1 MSCPIRTSRIQNKA
15 RSSSPPLRS
24 WAMAAMWLLLVVV
37 ALGCQPRQPD
47 NTLRIGL
54 PEEPR
59 TLNIWLASDA
69 NSRNILRLIYQPLYV
84 EDPET
89 LERVPWLAAT
99 LPVYDAEKLSY
110 TLTLRPSRWSDG
122 RDLTSTD
129 VAFTADLIKEFQIPG
144 LASRWA
150 HVERIETPDPATVV
164 FYLKKP
170 LATFLSRTLEIS
182 IVPAHQWL
190 PAVEA
195 ARLSEKPLAH
205 LLNYDIGEPIGAGP
219 FMLREW
225 RRGDYLYLVRN
236 PHFFGSGLTL
246 AGHAL
251 GPYIDGLLVKIYGT
265 TDVAMLALRQGGIDM
280 FWHGIQPGYIEIL
293 RRHASTQ
300 IYITEKSALY
310 YMGMNTRSAPF
321 DDPVLRQAVALLV
334 DKDFIL
340 KRLLQGRGTKMFS
353 IIPPGNQLWYNPDL
367 PRYGDGL
374 SWPERMEAARTLL
387 AQAGYSWDQP
397 PIIEKGAIANGQGL
411 RTPNGELVAPFTILT
426 PPADYDPARALSGTM
441 IQEWLRSMGI
451 PASSRPMEFSALLDR
466 VRNRRDFDAF
476 VLGYGRLPIDPD
488 YLGTFFSSDQD
499 KPRGLNMSGYN
510 NPDFDHLSAQSQS
523 AMDEDRRREIIFRMQ
538 QIVMADVPY
547 LPLYL
552 PNQIEAVRTD
562 RFHGWVPMLDGIG
575 NRWSFNVIRPVE
587 QKKTAQNLVPGLTVV
602 QDTRFNPLR
611 KTSAP

>member
-1 MSCPIRTSRIQNKA
+1 MAYPNCTPSVQRKTRASRQ
-15 RSSSPPLRS
+15 PLRI
-24 WAMAAMWLLLVVV
+24 WALAAIGLLLF
-37 ALGCQPRQPD
+37 LGLACQPRQPD
-47 NTLRIGL
+47 RILRIGL

-69 NSRNILRLIYQPLYV
+69 NSRNILRQIYQPLYV

-99 LPVYDAEKLSY
+99 LPVYDAENLSY

-122 RDLTSTD
+122 QDLTSAD
-129 VAFTADLIKEFQIPG
+129 VLFTANLITEFQIPG
-144 LASRWA
+144 LAARWA
-150 HVERIETPDPATVV
+150 QVKRIETPDPATVV
-164 FYLKKP
+164 FHLKNP
-170 LATFLSRTLEIS
+170 SATFLSRTLEMA
-182 IVPAHQWL
+182 IVPAHQWQ

-195 ARLSEKPLAH
+195 ARLSEKPLAY

-236 PHFFGSGLTL
+236 PYFFGTGLTL
-246 AGHAL
+246 AGYTL
-251 GPYIDGLLVKIYGT
+251 GPYVDGLLMKIYGT

-293 RRHASTQ
+293 GKHPSIQTFF
-300 IYITEKSALY
+300 TEKSALY
-310 YMGMNTRSAPF
+310 YMGMNTRKPPF
-321 DDPVLRQAVALLV
+321 DDRVFRQAVALLI
-334 DKDFIL
+334 DKDFIVT
-340 KRLLQGRGTKMFS
+340 RLLQGRGTKMFS

-374 SWPERMEAARTLL
+374 SWPERVEAACDLL
-387 AQAGYSWDQP
+387 IQAGYSWDRS
-397 PIIEKGAIANGQGL
+397 PIDASGAIVAGQGL
-411 RTPNGELVAPFTILT
+411 RTPEGQIVAPFTILT
-426 PPADYDPARALSGTM
+426 PPADYDPARALSGTL
-441 IQEWLRSMGI
+441 IQEWLRSVGM
-451 PASSRPMEFSALLDR
+451 PVSARPMEFSALLDR

-488 YLGTFFSSDQD
+488 YLGTFFTSDQD
-499 KPRGLNMSGYN
+499 KPRGLNMSGYSN
-510 NPDFDHLSAQSQS
+510 AEFDLLATEAQS
-523 AMDEDRRREIIFRMQ
+523 AMDEESRRDIIFRMQ

-575 NRWSFNVIRPVE
+575 NRWSFNVVRPVT
-587 QKKTAQNLVPGLTVV
+587 QNSSAQPVPRFAVSP
-602 QDTRFNPLR
+602 DTRFEPL
-611 KTSAP
+611 KKISAQ